1 MEPMVWPFSHHA
13 QSRFLRHI
21 PGQSD
26 FGIPIA
32 QLDGSTSMP
41 EPYKPKYHKKPSGVT
56 PTAKQLTPEQAN
68 KIIDDYLSGLE
79 ERLMTEIYNELKT
92 DKMTTNNN
100 TKKQQTHQEF
110 MLERV
115 NALITKTNRALAK
128 MRGPLRAST
137 FTTADAQL
145 LDFGEEV
152 KEFSEVQKGSKATVD
167 GKPAEGEYLMPDGT
181 KLTFERGVVTEIVT
195 PVKNRLPFKAKRKP
209 SGLRRPFHKN

>member
-1 MEPMVWPFSHHA
+1 MEPFFWPLTGPSA
-13 QSRFLRHI
+13 SYLMKAT
-21 PGQSD
+21 PKG
-26 FGIPIA
+26 GA
-32 QLDGSTSMP
+32 ALP
-41 EPYKPKYHKKPSGVT
+41 EPYKPKYHKFFPQAKPVSG
-56 PTAKQLTPEQAN
+56 QLTKAQAN
-68 KIIDDYLSGLE
+68 AILDKYFAGLE
-79 ERLMTEIYNELKT
+79 ERLMTEIYNSLNNN
-92 DKMTTNNN
+92 KMNNSN

-110 MLERV
+110 MLEKV
-115 NALITKTNRALAK
+115 NGLITKTNRALAN
-128 MRGPLRAST
+128 MRGPLKAST

-152 KEFSEVQKGSKATVD
+152 NEFSEVQKGSKATVD